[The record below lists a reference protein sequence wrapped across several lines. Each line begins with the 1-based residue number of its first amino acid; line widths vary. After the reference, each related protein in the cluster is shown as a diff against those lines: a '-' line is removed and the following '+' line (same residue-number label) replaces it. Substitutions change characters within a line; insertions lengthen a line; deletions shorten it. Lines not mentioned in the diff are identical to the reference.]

1 MKKDMKKILL
11 CLLVICL
18 AVVYA
23 GCRKSEETDRENEDI
38 QHKIGVVVFD
48 QDNPELRM
56 FMNYYKEYIEGG
68 FPVQFYFSD
77 EISSAE
83 DENTFIKNMKEKGVE
98 GIISFYGLGIQD
110 TVKVCEEEEIYYVL
124 GSGTISEDDF
134 NAVKS
139 NPWFLGT
146 IGPASEEE
154 VKAGEDMAVSFAKQG
169 AKSYLLLSA
178 GAGSANYMHYSRTL
192 GMLNAL
198 ADQFGLTYSEAPEVL
213 ASANE
218 NTVVETGNDEIS
230 ITICPG
236 YFGSGDGEANLK
248 KLLEDGK
255 YDAVLGSMGVYYV
268 MDELLEAEANSGE
281 DMLIGTVDCFS
292 QENLDLIQADDTK
305 GNSQINYVKGKYASM
320 IGPAFAALYNAMD
333 GNVDIVKPDGEAFR
347 LYQGFWSA
355 DGVDEYK
362 ELYGYTQDVYENAY
376 SCADLMKV
384 IKTFDENAD
393 FEQLKALTEAYDVES
408 VKERILSQND

>member
-1 MKKDMKKILL
+1 MKKILL

-18 AVVYA
+18 AAVYA
-23 GCRKSEETDRENEDI
+23 GCRKNEETGTENAEI

-56 FMNYYKEYIEGG
+56 FMNYYREYIEGG

-77 EISSAE
+77 EISSAD
-83 DENTFIKNMKEKGVE
+83 DEIAFIQEMKEQGVK

-110 TVKVCEEEEIYYVL
+110 IIKACEKEEMYYVL

-154 VKAGEDMAVSFAKQG
+154 VKAGEDMAASFAEQG
-169 AKSYLLLSA
+169 AKSYLLLSG

-192 GMLNAL
+192 GMLNSL
-198 ADQFGLTYSEAPEVL
+198 ADKFGLTYSEEPEVL
-213 ASANE
+213 AAVAE
-218 NTVVETGNDEIS
+218 NTVIETGNDEIS

-236 YFGSGDGEANLK
+236 YFGSGDGDANLAQALK
-248 KLLEDGK
+248 DDQ
-255 YDAVLGSMGVYYV
+255 YDAVLGSVGVYPV
-268 MDELLEAEANSGE
+268 MDQLIEAEAGYGE
-281 DMLIGTVDCFS
+281 DMLIGTIDCFS
-292 QENLDLIQADDTK
+292 QENLDLIQAEDAK
-305 GNSQINYVKGKYASM
+305 GNSQLNYVKGKYASM
-320 IGPAFAALYNAMD
+320 VGPAFAALYNAMD
-333 GNVDIVKPDGEAFR
+333 GNADIVKPDGEAFR
-347 LYQGFWSA
+347 LEQGFWSA
-355 DGVDEYK
+355 DGADEYR
-362 ELYGYTQDVYENAY
+362 ELYGYTQDIYENAY

-384 IKTFDENAD
+384 IKTFDEDAD
-393 FEQLKALTEAYDVES
+393 FDQLKALTEAYDVES